1 MAKLAAEVYGEAL
14 FDLAVETGSIEPLA
28 EQIKTAELAFV
39 ENPEFLE
46 LLTHPKITKE
56 EKLSVVESVFKGRVD
71 DAVTGLLTVIVEKG
85 RCAEIPAVFANFL
98 EKVREYRKIGVAKVA
113 SATGL
118 TTEQKKRIEEKLLSQ
133 TAYESFEMQY
143 TVDPA
148 LIGGMV
154 IRIGDRVV
162 DASIKSKIERMAAS
176 LSKLQLSV

>member
-14 FDLAVETGSIEPLA
+14 FDLAVENGSVDTLA
-28 EQIKTAELAFV
+28 EQIQTAELAFL

-56 EKLSVVESVFKGRVD
+56 EKLSVVEAVFKGRVE

-98 EKVREYRKIGVAKVA
+98 EKVREYRKIGVVSVV
-113 SATGL
+113 SATEL
-118 TTEQKKRIEEKLLSQ
+118 TAEQKKRIEEKLLSQ
-133 TAYESFEMQY
+133 TKYESFEMQY
-143 TVDPA
+143 STDA
-148 LIGGMV
+148 SLIGGMV